1 MTEQQAKTRAPKGPR
16 SFCVPRAAIEALLD
30 ARADAYTICAYLTLA
45 SHTDES
51 GMYSPASAKAVS
63 VKTGANKMSGGPVPL
78 AMQRLKEIRAS
89 RIEQVSNGKAGKS
102 HAMVEQKIDLGPIL
116 FDRETWGQQTGEIL
130 PDGPTER
137 GKIRHVLPT
146 FGEAL
151 KDRVWFGSGLV
162 EGHGEHKRP
171 LKDLKDAG
179 DIAAR
184 LLLAMYAA
192 CDMETWGGVRP
203 VGQIRGPWKRYEPV
217 ADNVNLSAGAVLIR
231 AKDAGTVASI
241 NPRVSGGD
249 TEAYWRALEALESA
263 GLFYEV
269 VLVLNRNAT
278 PAKFASEGGKEGRAY
293 GQIPDDAE
301 PLYELDCRSLH
312 GPKPKGEEGLGG
324 ITARTAGDFNQ
335 AVAQPGGIFDG
346 TYAAIVKRGQGAMIA
361 GIYRPRYR
369 VSNPKNA
376 GVKDAWARIHEKNRD
391 YYAFLSSLRSAKGLP
406 AMPAPWAKEAENHM
420 ATTTGQGLED
430 DVGF

>member
-116 FDRETWGQQTGEIL
+116 FDRETWGQQPGEIL

-203 VGQIRGPWKRYEPV
+203 VGQISGPWKRYEPV
-217 ADNVNLSAGAVLIR
+217 SENRILSAGAVLIR
-231 AKDAGTVASI
+231 AKDAGIVASI
-241 NPRVSGGD
+241 DKRVSGGD
-249 TEAYWRALEALESA
+249 DNAYWDALRALEST

-269 VLVLNRNAT
+269 VLVLNRNAK
-278 PAKFASEGGKEGRAY
+278 PAKFASGADY

-301 PLYELDCRSLH
+301 PLYELNCRSLH
-312 GPKPKGEEGLGG
+312 GYKPKGEEGLGG
-324 ITARTAGDFNQ
+324 ITARTAGDVG
-335 AVAQPGGIFDG
+335 APVTTTGGVFDG

-376 GVKDAWARIHEKNRD
+376 GVKDAWARIHENNRD
-391 YYAFLSSLRSAKGLP
+391 YYTFLSSLRSAKGLP

-420 ATTTGQGLED
+420 ATTPGQGLED

>member
-30 ARADAYTICAYLTLA
+30 AKADAYTICAYLTLA

-51 GMYSPASAKAVS
+51 GVYSPASAKAVS
-63 VKTGANKMSGGPVPL
+63 VKAGANRMSGGPVPV

-89 RIEQVSNGKAGKS
+89 RIEQVSNGKAGKA
-102 HAMVEQKIDLGPIL
+102 HAMVPQKIDLGPIL
-116 FDRETWGQQTGEIL
+116 FDRETWEQQTGEVL
-130 PDGPTER
+130 PDGPTEL

-171 LKDLKDAG
+171 LKELKDAG

-217 ADNVNLSAGAVLIR
+217 ADNVNLGAGAVLIR
-231 AKDAGTVASI
+231 AKDAGQIANI
-241 NPRVSGGD
+241 DKRVSGGNND
-249 TEAYWRALEALESA
+249 AYWEALRALEST

-278 PAKFASEGGKEGRAY
+278 PAKFASGGSY
-293 GQIPDDAE
+293 GQIPNDAE
-301 PLYELDCRSLH
+301 PLYELNCRSQH
-312 GPKPKGEEGLGG
+312 GYKPKGEEGLGG
-324 ITARTAGDFNQ
+324 ITARTAGDFG
-335 AVAQPGGIFDG
+335 APVTTTGGVFDG
-346 TYAAIVKRGQGAMIA
+346 TYAAIVKRGQRAMIA

-376 GVKDAWARIHEKNRD
+376 GVKDAWARIHENNRD
-391 YYAFLSSLRSAKGLP
+391 YYTFLSSLRSAKGLP

-420 ATTTGQGLED
+420 ATTPGQGLED